1 MAELLERIERA
12 GAPLLYTMSPPQAR
26 VAFQERSEV
35 LDLPRAAMLTH
46 RALATHAVDSALTMG
61 GNHRDVVLH
70 TIPLFHVNGWGT
82 PHWVTVLGGRHVM
95 LERFDEALQWG
106 EQALREMPNYGS
118 SHRVVIGALVGLQR
132 LDEARAAARRLLEAF
147 PTYNLTLQRQINPW
161 RDQAFGERYLEALR
175 VAGIPE

>member
-1 MAELLERIERA
+1 
-12 GAPLLYTMSPPQAR
+12 
-26 VAFQERSEV
+26 
-35 LDLPRAAMLTH
+35 
-46 RALATHAVDSALTMG
+46 
-61 GNHRDVVLH
+61 
-70 TIPLFHVNGWGT
+70 
-82 PHWVTVLGGRHVM
+82 M

-118 SHRVVIGALVGLQR
+118 SHRVVIGALVGLQW

-161 RDQAFGERYLEALR
+161 RDEAFGKRYLEALS